1 LNPTAAILVLIGWFA
16 ISGALIITA
25 PGLLSDQNGFLKN
38 FVTHKLLGFLGVVVT
53 ITLASVAN
61 LFVNLLR
68 IEDER
73 DRSPFPKTKR
83 DLRDT
88 SIWLLVTLGAAL
100 PLVWIKAMCPPWP
113 RLEATFNAAALGL
126 VIFSILL
133 LIDGTLALFALDK
146 RS

>member
-1 LNPTAAILVLIGWFA
+1 MLIVWIA
-16 ISGALIITA
+16 ISGSLILTV
-25 PGLLSDQNGFLKN
+25 PGLLSDQNAFLKS
-38 FVTHKLLGFLGVVVT
+38 FVTHELLGFLGVVVT

-61 LFVNLLR
+61 LYVNLLR

-73 DRSPFPKTKR
+73 DSSLFPKTKR

-88 SIWLLVTLGAAL
+88 SVWLMVTLGAAL
-100 PLVWIKAMCPPWP
+100 PLVWIKAMCPHWP
-113 RLEATFNAAALGL
+113 RLEATFNAVALGL
-126 VIFSILL
+126 VIFSLLL